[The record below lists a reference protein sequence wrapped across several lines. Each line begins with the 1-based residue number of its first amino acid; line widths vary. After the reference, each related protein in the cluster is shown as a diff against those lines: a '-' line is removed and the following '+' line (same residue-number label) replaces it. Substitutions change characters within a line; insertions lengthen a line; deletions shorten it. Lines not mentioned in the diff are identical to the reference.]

1 MRLALLGLGCF
12 LAACASSPSRST
24 ENKVTS
30 YDPVFAASVKADE
43 RGMRNYVMVIL
54 KTGPATNLSEAERAK
69 LFEGHFANI
78 DRLSKAGVLLSAGPF
93 GKNDKQFRGLFLFAV
108 ETVEEAKPL
117 VESDPSVAG
126 GLFVYEAYPWY
137 GSAALM
143 DLPAQHAR
151 VQKPE

>member
-1 MRLALLGLGCF
+1 MRILLLALCAMV
-12 LAACASSPSRST
+12 AACATSNAQMPTHST
-24 ENKVTS
+24 
-30 YDPVFAASVKADE
+30 YDPAFAARVNADE
-43 RGMRNYVMVIL
+43 RGMRNYVLVIL

-78 DRLSKAGVLLSAGPF
+78 DRLSKQGVLLTAGPL
-93 GKNDKQFRGLFLFAV
+93 GQNDKTYRGIFIFAV
-108 ETVEEAKPL
+108 ETVEEAKTL
-117 VESDPSVAG
+117 VDTDPSVAG
-126 GLFVYEAYPWY
+126 GIFDYEMYPWY